1 LLSTTWAGDSPANW
15 RDKRLAGDA
24 MTDSDDL
31 DRYRA
36 PALDKGLDILE
47 LLAREEEG
55 LSQAEI
61 AKALGRTPNEH
72 YRMLERLVRR
82 GYVFRNASDRYEL
95 TLKLFGL
102 AHFHR
107 PIRRLVSQ
115 ATPLMSALATRT
127 MQANHLA
134 VYDRASVT
142 VIAQMDA
149 PSYWGMAIR
158 VGARVGLFNTGS
170 GHVLLAFRS
179 VAERAAMIA
188 EQEAG
193 DEEQA
198 RPGDLEERLRQ
209 IRQRGYEVMPSQQTA
224 GVYNLSAP
232 VLGADNNALAALTCP
247 YIAPLNR
254 PKAPDIPRTI
264 AMLQETAA
272 VLSLRARGQVDA
284 EPKAEGA

>member
-1 LLSTTWAGDSPANW
+1 
-15 RDKRLAGDA
+15 

-115 ATPLMSALATRT
+115 ATPLMSALALRT

-134 VYDRASVT
+134 VYDRAGVT

-149 PSYWGMAIR
+149 PSYWGIAIR

-179 VAERAAMIA
+179 PQERAAMIA
-188 EQEAG
+188 EQLG
-193 DEEQA
+193 DEDETH
-198 RPGDLEERLRQ
+198 PEDLEERLAQ
-209 IRQRGYEVMPSQQTA
+209 IRERGYEVMPSQQTG

-232 VLGADNNALAALTCP
+232 VLTADDSALAALTCP

-264 AMLQETAA
+264 AMLKEAA
-272 VLSLRARGQVDA
+272 AALSLRVRGQIDA
-284 EPKAEGA
+284 EPRAEGA

>member
-1 LLSTTWAGDSPANW
+1 MND
-15 RDKRLAGDA
+15 
-24 MTDSDDL
+24 TDEL

-47 LLAREEEG
+47 LLAAEEEG

-82 GYVFRNASDRYEL
+82 GYVSRNASDRYEL

-107 PIRRLVSQ
+107 PICRLVAQ
-115 ATPLMSALATRT
+115 ATPLMRALATRT
-127 MQANHLA
+127 MQSNHLA
-134 VYDRASVT
+134 VYDRAGVT

-149 PSYWGMAIR
+149 PGYWGLAIR
-158 VGARVGLFNTGS
+158 VGARVDLFNTGS

-179 VAERAAMIA
+179 SESRAMMIA
-188 EQEAG
+188 EQEGLA
-193 DEEQA
+193 DEPA
-198 RPGDLEERLRQ
+198 SPDDLEDRLAQ
-209 IRQRGYEVMPSQQTA
+209 IRERGYEVMPSVQTA

-232 VLGADNNALAALTCP
+232 VLAGDGSALAALTCP
-247 YIAPLNR
+247 YITPLNR
-254 PKAPDIPRTI
+254 PKAPDIPETI
-264 AMLQETAA
+264 VMVRDAA
-272 VLSLRARGQVDA
+272 DALSMRISGQVDA
-284 EPKAEGA
+284 HPERGRNA

>member
-1 LLSTTWAGDSPANW
+1 
-15 RDKRLAGDA
+15 
-24 MTDSDDL
+24 MTDADDL

-47 LLAREEEG
+47 LLAHEEEG

-82 GYVFRNASDRYEL
+82 GYVFRNASDRYGL

-115 ATPLMSALATRT
+115 ATPLMRDLAVRT
-127 MQANHLA
+127 IQANHLA
-134 VYDRASVT
+134 VYDRAAVT
-142 VIAQMDA
+142 VIAQMDS
-149 PSYWGMAIR
+149 PSYWGIAIR
-158 VGARVGLFNTGS
+158 VGARVGLFDTGS

-179 VAERAAMIA
+179 AEERAMMIA
-188 EQEAG
+188 EQEGA
-193 DEEQA
+193 DDEQA
-198 RPGDLEERLRQ
+198 RPEDLDERLAQ
-209 IRQRGYEVMPSQQTA
+209 IRHRGYEVMPSQQTA

-232 VLGADNNALAALTCP
+232 VLGSDNGALAALTCP
-247 YIAPLNR
+247 YITPLNR
-254 PKAPDIPRTI
+254 AKAPDIPETI
-264 AMLQETAA
+264 AILQEAA
-272 VLSLRARGQVDA
+272 LTLSQRVLRLINA
-284 EPKAEGA
+284 EPQTRGV

>member
-1 LLSTTWAGDSPANW
+1 
-15 RDKRLAGDA
+15 

-61 AKALGRTPNEH
+61 AKALGRSPNQH

-102 AHFHR
+102 AHFHH
-107 PIRRLVSQ
+107 PIRRFASQ
-115 ATPLMSALATRT
+115 ATPLMSALALRA

-134 VYDRASVT
+134 VYDRAGVI

-149 PSYWGMAIR
+149 PGYWGIAIR

-179 VAERAAMIA
+179 AEERAMMIA
-188 EQEAG
+188 EQG
-193 DEEQA
+193 TSDEEQ
-198 RPGDLEERLRQ
+198 PPPEDLEERLTQ
-209 IRQRGYEVMPSQQTA
+209 IRKRGYEVMPSQQTA

-232 VLGADNNALAALTCP
+232 VLGADNTALAALTCP
-247 YIAPLNR
+247 YITPLNR
-254 PKAPDIPRTI
+254 PRAPDIPKTI

-272 VLSLRARGQVDA
+272 TLSLQVRGQVDA
-284 EPKAEGA
+284 ELRAEGA

>member
-1 LLSTTWAGDSPANW
+1 MSA
-15 RDKRLAGDA
+15 
-24 MTDSDDL
+24 TDDV

-47 LLAREEEG
+47 LLAGEEEG

-82 GYVFRNASDRYEL
+82 GYVARNASDRYEL

-115 ATPLMSALATRT
+115 ATPMMRALAARS
-127 MQANHLA
+127 MQSNHLA
-134 VYDRASVT
+134 VYDRAGVT
-142 VIAQMDA
+142 IIAQMDA
-149 PSYWGMAIR
+149 PGYWGLAIR
-158 VGARVGLFNTGS
+158 VGARVDLFNTGS

-179 VAERAAMIA
+179 TEARAMMIS
-188 EQEAG
+188 EQEGAV
-193 DEEQA
+193 EEAPEPQ
-198 RPGDLEERLRQ
+198 DLEERLAQ
-209 IRQRGYEVMPSQQTA
+209 IRQRGYEVMPSQQSA

-232 VLGADNNALAALTCP
+232 VLDGDGAAIASLTCP

-254 PKAPDIPRTI
+254 PKAPDISETI
-264 AMLQETAA
+264 EMVREVAAALTARI
-272 VLSLRARGQVDA
+272 LGQSEA
-284 EPKAEGA
+284 TASREAG

>member
-1 LLSTTWAGDSPANW
+1 
-15 RDKRLAGDA
+15 

-61 AKALGRTPNEH
+61 AKALGRSPNEH

-115 ATPLMSALATRT
+115 ATPLMSALALRA

-134 VYDRASVT
+134 VYDRAGVT

-149 PSYWGMAIR
+149 PSYWGIAIR
-158 VGARVGLFNTGS
+158 VGARVSLFNTGS

-179 VAERAAMIA
+179 AAERAVMIA
-188 EQEAG
+188 EQDVGE
-193 DEEQA
+193 EEQM
-198 RPGDLEERLRQ
+198 RPDDLEERLVQ
-209 IRQRGYEVMPSQQTA
+209 IRQRGYEVMPSLQTA

-232 VLGADNNALAALTCP
+232 VLGSDNIALAALTCP
-247 YIAPLNR
+247 YITPLNR
-254 PKAPDIPRTI
+254 PKAPDIPGTI

-272 VLSLRARGQVDA
+272 ALSLRVRGQAHA
-284 EPKAEGA
+284 EPQAGGA

>member
-1 LLSTTWAGDSPANW
+1 MP
-15 RDKRLAGDA
+15 
-24 MTDSDDL
+24 DSDDL

-82 GYVFRNASDRYEL
+82 GYVFRNPSDRYEL

-115 ATPLMSALATRT
+115 ATPLMSALAART
-127 MQANHLA
+127 MQANHLT

-149 PSYWGMAIR
+149 PRYWGLAIR

-179 VAERAAMIA
+179 AEERAVMIA
-188 EQEAG
+188 EQDAE
-193 DEEQA
+193 DEDET
-198 RPGDLEERLRQ
+198 PPEDIEERIMQ
-209 IRQRGYEVMPSQQTA
+209 IRERGYEVMPSQQTA

-232 VLGADNNALAALTCP
+232 VLDADNNALAALTCP

-264 AMLQETAA
+264 AMLRETAA
-272 VLSLRARGQVDA
+272 ALSLRVRGQVDA
-284 EPKAEGA
+284 EPQAEGA

>member
-1 LLSTTWAGDSPANW
+1 
-15 RDKRLAGDA
+15 

-47 LLAREEEG
+47 LLAGEEEA

-61 AKALGRTPNEH
+61 AKALGRSPNEH

-107 PIRRLVSQ
+107 PIRRLASQ
-115 ATPLMSALATRT
+115 ASPLMSALALRA

-134 VYDRASVT
+134 VYDRAGVT

-149 PSYWGMAIR
+149 PGYWGIAIR

-179 VAERAAMIA
+179 SEERAMMIA
-188 EQEAG
+188 EQDTG
-193 DEEQA
+193 DEE
-198 RPGDLEERLRQ
+198 PPPPKDLEERLAQ
-209 IRQRGYEVMPSQQTA
+209 IRKRGYEVMPSQQTA

-232 VLGADNNALAALTCP
+232 VLGADSTALAALTCP
-247 YIAPLNR
+247 YVTPLNR
-254 PKAPDIPRTI
+254 PKAPDIPKTI
-264 AMLQETAA
+264 AMLMETAA
-272 VLSLRARGQVDA
+272 TLSLHVRGQVDT
-284 EPKAEGA
+284 EPQGEGV

>member
-1 LLSTTWAGDSPANW
+1 
-15 RDKRLAGDA
+15 

-107 PIRRLVSQ
+107 PIRRLVSR
-115 ATPLMSALATRT
+115 ATPLMSALARGST
-127 MQANHLA
+127 QANHLA
-134 VYDRASVT
+134 VYDRAGVT

-149 PSYWGMAIR
+149 PSYWGIAIR

-179 VAERAAMIA
+179 AEERAVMIA

-193 DEEQA
+193 DDEQTF
-198 RPGDLEERLRQ
+198 PQDLEERLMK

-224 GVYNLSAP
+224 GVCNLSAP
-232 VLGADNNALAALTCP
+232 VLDSDNTALAALTCP
-247 YIAPLNR
+247 YIMPLNR
-254 PKAPDIPRTI
+254 PNAPDIPRTI
-264 AMLQETAA
+264 AMLEETAA
-272 VLSLRARGQVDA
+272 ALSLQVRGQV
-284 EPKAEGA
+284 EPEPQAEGA

>member
-1 LLSTTWAGDSPANW
+1 MNQ
-15 RDKRLAGDA
+15 
-24 MTDSDDL
+24 SDEQ

-47 LLAREEEG
+47 LLAREDQG

-82 GYVFRNASDRYEL
+82 GYVSRNGSDRYEL

-102 AHFHR
+102 AHFHN
-107 PIRRLVSQ
+107 PIRRLVSR
-115 ATPLMSALATRT
+115 ATPLMRTLSART

-134 VYDRASVT
+134 IYDRSSVT

-149 PSYWGMAIR
+149 PGYWGIAIR
-158 VGARVGLFNTGS
+158 VGARVGLFDTGS

-179 VAERAAMIA
+179 AEAREMMLV
-188 EQEAG
+188 EQEGA
-193 DEEQA
+193 DEEPPRA
-198 RPGDLEERLRQ
+198 EELEERLTQ

-232 VLGADNNALAALTCP
+232 VLGGDGDALAALTCP
-247 YIAPLNR
+247 YITPLNR
-254 PKAPDIPRTI
+254 PKAPDIPETI
-264 AMLQETAA
+264 ALLRETAA
-272 VLSLRARGQVDA
+272 SLSLRVRGQASEADP
-284 EPKAEGA
+284 EAEGS

>member
-1 LLSTTWAGDSPANW
+1 MSE
-15 RDKRLAGDA
+15 
-24 MTDSDDL
+24 SDEL

-47 LLAREEEG
+47 LLAGEEEG

-61 AKALGRTPNEH
+61 AKALGRSPNEH

-82 GYVFRNASDRYEL
+82 GYVARNASDRYEL

-107 PIRRLVSQ
+107 PIRRLVAQ
-115 ATPLMSALATRT
+115 ATPLMRSLASRS
-127 MQANHLA
+127 MQSNHLA
-134 VYDRASVT
+134 VYDRAGVT

-149 PSYWGMAIR
+149 PGYWGLAIR
-158 VGARVGLFNTGS
+158 VGARVGLFDTGS

-179 VAERAAMIA
+179 AEARALMVA
-188 EQEAG
+188 EQE
-193 DEEQA
+193 DEDEP
-198 RPGDLEERLRQ
+198 RPDELEERLAQ
-209 IRQRGYEVMPSQQTA
+209 IGQRGYEVMPSQQSA

-232 VLGADNNALAALTCP
+232 VLGGDGAALAALTCP

-254 PKAPDIPRTI
+254 PKAPDIPETI
-264 AMLQETAA
+264 AMLRETASA
-272 VLSLRARGQVDA
+272 LSLRIGGQADA
-284 EPKAEGA
+284 WPEAVKPDLY

>member
-1 LLSTTWAGDSPANW
+1 MSS
-15 RDKRLAGDA
+15 
-24 MTDSDDL
+24 SEDL

-47 LLAREEEG
+47 LLACEDEG

-82 GYVFRNASDRYEL
+82 GYVARNASDRYEL

-115 ATPLMSALATRT
+115 AAPLMRSLAART
-127 MQANHLA
+127 MQSNHLA
-134 VYDRASVT
+134 VYDRAGVT

-149 PSYWGMAIR
+149 PGYWGLAIR

-170 GHVLLAFRS
+170 GHVLLAYRS
-179 VAERAAMIA
+179 AEERAMMVA
-188 EQEAG
+188 EQEG
-193 DEEQA
+193 ENDDQP
-198 RPGDLEERLRQ
+198 RPDDLEERLAQ
-209 IRQRGYEVMPSQQTA
+209 IRARGYEVMPSQQTA

-232 VLGADNNALAALTCP
+232 VLAGDGAALAALTCP
-247 YIAPLNR
+247 YLTPLNR
-254 PKAPDIPRTI
+254 PKAPDIPETI
-264 AMLQETAA
+264 ALLRETSAS
-272 VLSLRARGQVDA
+272 LSLRVLGQA
-284 EPKAEGA
+284 EQEPKAEGA

>member
-1 LLSTTWAGDSPANW
+1 MSG
-15 RDKRLAGDA
+15 
-24 MTDSDDL
+24 SDEL

-47 LLAREEEG
+47 LLAGEEEG

-82 GYVFRNASDRYEL
+82 GYVARSASDRYEL

-107 PIRRLVSQ
+107 PIRRLVSL
-115 ATPLMSALATRT
+115 ATPMMRALAARS
-127 MQANHLA
+127 MQSNHLA
-134 VYDRASVT
+134 VFDRAGVT

-149 PSYWGMAIR
+149 PGYWGLAIR
-158 VGARVGLFNTGS
+158 VGARVDLFNTGS
-170 GHVLLAFRS
+170 GHILLAFRS
-179 VAERAAMIA
+179 REEREMMI
-188 EQEAG
+188 
-193 DEEQA
+193 EEQQEGGQEDGG
-198 RPGDLEERLRQ
+198 RPDDLEERLAQ
-209 IRQRGYEVMPSQQTA
+209 IRARGYEVMPSLQSA

-232 VLGADNNALAALTCP
+232 VLGGDGAAVAALTCP

-254 PKAPDIPRTI
+254 PKAPDIPAVI
-264 AMLQETAA
+264 AMLQKAA
-272 VLSLRARGQVDA
+272 GALSLRARGQTAAPPAAA
-284 EPKAEGA
+284 E

>member
-1 LLSTTWAGDSPANW
+1 
-15 RDKRLAGDA
+15 
-24 MTDSDDL
+24 M
-31 DRYRA
+31 
-36 PALDKGLDILE
+36 
-47 LLAREEEG
+47 LAREEEG

-115 ATPLMSALATRT
+115 ATPLMRALAARA

-134 VYDRASVT
+134 VYDRAGVT

-149 PSYWGMAIR
+149 PGYWGIAIR

-179 VAERAAMIA
+179 AEERAVMIA
-188 EQEAG
+188 EQDAG
-193 DEEQA
+193 DEERDAA
-198 RPGDLEERLRQ
+198 RRISRSGSTQ
-209 IRQRGYEVMPSQQTA
+209 IRERGYEVMPSQQTA

-232 VLGADNNALAALTCP
+232 VLGRRRHGARRAHLPL
-247 YIAPLNR
+247 YRAPQS
-254 PKAPDIPRTI
+254 P
-264 AMLQETAA
+264 
-272 VLSLRARGQVDA
+272 
-284 EPKAEGA
+284 

>member
-1 LLSTTWAGDSPANW
+1 MP
-15 RDKRLAGDA
+15 
-24 MTDSDDL
+24 DSDDL

-47 LLAREEEG
+47 LLAREDEG

-107 PIRRLVSQ
+107 PVRRLVSQ
-115 ATPLMSALATRT
+115 ATPLMRALAART
-127 MQANHLA
+127 LQANHLA
-134 VYDRASVT
+134 IYNRAGVM

-149 PSYWGMAIR
+149 PGYWGIAIR

-179 VAERAAMIA
+179 PVERALMIA
-188 EQEAG
+188 EQEG
-193 DEEQA
+193 GEEDPP
-198 RPGDLEERLRQ
+198 RPADLEERLLQ
-209 IRQRGYEVMPSQQTA
+209 IRHRGYEVMPSLQTA
-224 GVYNLSAP
+224 GVYNLSTP
-232 VLGADNNALAALTCP
+232 VLGADDMALAALTCP
-247 YIAPLNR
+247 YITPLNR
-254 PKAPDIPRTI
+254 PKAPDIPDTI
-264 AMLQETAA
+264 GMLREAA
-272 VLSLRARGQVDA
+272 SALSLRVRGHVEAESRARDA
-284 EPKAEGA
+284 

>member
-1 LLSTTWAGDSPANW
+1 
-15 RDKRLAGDA
+15 
-24 MTDSDDL
+24 MTDSGDL

-61 AKALGRTPNEH
+61 AKALGRSPNEH

-107 PIRRLVSQ
+107 PIRRLASQ
-115 ATPLMSALATRT
+115 ATPLMSTLAFRT
-127 MQANHLA
+127 LQANHLA
-134 VYDRASVT
+134 VYDRAGVT

-149 PSYWGMAIR
+149 PGYWGIAIR

-179 VAERAAMIA
+179 AEERAMMIA
-188 EQEAG
+188 EQDTG
-193 DEEQA
+193 DEE
-198 RPGDLEERLRQ
+198 PPPEDLEERLTQ

-232 VLGADNNALAALTCP
+232 VLGSDDTALAALTCP
-247 YIAPLNR
+247 YITPVNR
-254 PKAPDIPRTI
+254 PKAPDIPKTI

-272 VLSLRARGQVDA
+272 TLSLRVCGQVVA
-284 EPKAEGA
+284 EPQAEGL

>member
-1 LLSTTWAGDSPANW
+1 
-15 RDKRLAGDA
+15 

-47 LLAREEEG
+47 LLAREDEG

-95 TLKLFGL
+95 SLKLFGL

-115 ATPLMSALATRT
+115 ATPLMSALAVRT

-142 VIAQMDA
+142 VIAQIDA
-149 PSYWGMAIR
+149 PRYWGIAIR

-179 VAERAAMIA
+179 AEERAMMIA
-188 EQEAG
+188 EQDGGGEEATPP
-193 DEEQA
+193 D
-198 RPGDLEERLRQ
+198 DLEERLTL
-209 IRQRGYEVMPSQQTA
+209 IRRRGYEVMPSQQTA

-232 VLGADNNALAALTCP
+232 VLGADNTALAALTCP

-254 PKAPDIPRTI
+254 PKAPGIPETI
-264 AMLQETAA
+264 AIVQEAA
-272 VLSLRARGQVDA
+272 AALSLRARGQVDA
-284 EPKAEGA
+284 AAQIEGT